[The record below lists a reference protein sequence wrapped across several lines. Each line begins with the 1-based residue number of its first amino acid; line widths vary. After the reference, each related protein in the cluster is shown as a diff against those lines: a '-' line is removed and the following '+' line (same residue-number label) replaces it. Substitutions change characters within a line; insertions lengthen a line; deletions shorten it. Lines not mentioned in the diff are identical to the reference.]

1 MSFLYHEVERKEQ
14 RVLAETSFGIAFLD
28 QPKICS
34 SLPKIHDENLLTELA
49 SRGIKLTDVG
59 KDTPPIKD
67 LLGADVLGSILT
79 GKNRDV
85 SARGY
90 ACYVFLRYDKEAG
103 VKVSFTLAKARVV
116 PVQRPTIPRQKVSE
130 AADLTIIQS
139 FYLRTRSAGLFLIH
153 SFAGSSPYQKTDVH
167 AYNTL
172 HHAGVRT
179 ILSHLHNDFR
189 LSCVRG
195 VLEKFYKHG

>member
-139 FYLRTRSAGLFLIH
+139 MFIAVHWPSAGASSCIRGQGRHDKIPVAFSLIGPQSKILQSH
-153 SFAGSSPYQKTDVH
+153 IIIAINRASFDSDG
-167 AYNTL
+167 L
-172 HHAGVRT
+172 
-179 ILSHLHNDFR
+179 
-189 LSCVRG
+189 
-195 VLEKFYKHG
+195 